1 MGAIQ
6 DDFRFAFRALRARP
20 GFVIAAVLTLALG
33 IGANTAIFSVINAF
47 MLKPLP
53 YPEGERLVE
62 VHNTY
67 PGNGLDNAGV
77 SIPDFLDRR
86 EQAAGLEDLAL
97 FTWNSFNLAADGP
110 PERLLGLVAT
120 PSLFS
125 TLRVSPQLGRAFSE
139 EEGVPGNDKAV
150 ILTHS
155 LWLNRFDGAADI
167 VGRDVR
173 LNGESYRVVGVM
185 PRGFSF
191 PNREIDLYVPFAF
204 TPEQRSDEGRG
215 NEFSMSIGRLAPG
228 ATIERLNAQM
238 DAIVQS
244 NKDRFIGV
252 SERAAGYV
260 DFLERTGFTGRAQ
273 SWRDFLVGDVRVT
286 LLVLQGVVVFVLLIA
301 CANVANLMLTRVL
314 GRAREMATRA
324 AVGADRAR
332 VARQLVLEGV
342 LLGLG
347 GGVVGLGLSYVVIRL
362 IELFGIDRSSQNF
375 DVVIDPQVLAFAFL
389 VSIATGVVFSLL
401 SVAALWRMDMQQVMK
416 EGGGQTAGRG
426 ARFVRGVLVSLQV
439 AMAATLLIGAG
450 LLLRSFGRLLAVD
463 RGFSTAGVLT
473 VELSLPGEAY
483 SEEARVVGFYRDL
496 LERSGALPGVD
507 SAAATSD
514 VLLPQL
520 ANSGNV
526 SIEGQGDPPDEERIE
541 VTFDA
546 VTPGYF
552 DVLGIPVL
560 AGRDVLPSDDA
571 EAPPV
576 TIVNAAMARRYWG
589 SADDAVGR
597 RFKFGDQDGDGTW
610 YTVAGVVGDARR
622 TSLEQAARPSAYFP
636 HSQAAFR
643 SMTLVVRTRRG
654 ALASPEGTL
663 LRPLGSRGGDLQA
676 LVPAIRRTV
685 RELDPTLPLGSVATL
700 DAALAERVAPRR
712 FHTVLLAAFAG
723 LALFLSLVGIY
734 GVIAQWVG
742 ERTREIGVRM
752 ALGAGRG
759 DVLRWVLGQ
768 ALLAP
773 AIGLAI
779 GIGLSMAVA
788 RALRSLL
795 FEVGILDPL
804 TYVVVPAVVLAVAA
818 AATLWPAL
826 RATRVHP
833 SRALH
838 YE

>member
-53 YPEGERLVE
+53 YPDGERLVE

-86 EQAAGLEDLAL
+86 EQAAALEDLAL

-125 TLRVSPQLGRAFSE
+125 ILRVSPQLGRPFSE

-155 LWLNRFDGAADI
+155 LWLNLFDGATDI
-167 VGRDVR
+167 VGRGVR

-204 TPEQRSDEGRG
+204 TPEQRSDEERG

-244 NKDRFIGV
+244 NKDRFIGA
-252 SERAAGYV
+252 SARAAGYV

-450 LLLRSFGRLLAVD
+450 LLLRSFDKLLDESPGFDPEHVMAAQLELSGSKYRDPEERRAFLDDVLSGMGAQPGIGQAGITSVLPFNQDGGQASYDIEGYTPASGESPPHGHSRIVSQDYFGAMGIPLLAGRTFDPAIDRADAPHAVIVDELLADRYFADKNPIGRRITNRTDDEGNTVWSTIVGVVATIKHDRLDETTSKETYYHFYRQRPTDRASLVARTSLPPATAGRQIREAVLAADPEQPVFNMLSMNDRIARSLGDQRAPTLLLSVFAVVAVLLAV
-463 RGFSTAGVLT
+463 
-473 VELSLPGEAY
+473 
-483 SEEARVVGFYRDL
+483 
-496 LERSGALPGVD
+496 
-507 SAAATSD
+507 
-514 VLLPQL
+514 
-520 ANSGNV
+520 
-526 SIEGQGDPPDEERIE
+526 
-541 VTFDA
+541 
-546 VTPGYF
+546 
-552 DVLGIPVL
+552 
-560 AGRDVLPSDDA
+560 
-571 EAPPV
+571 
-576 TIVNAAMARRYWG
+576 
-589 SADDAVGR
+589 
-597 RFKFGDQDGDGTW
+597 
-610 YTVAGVVGDARR
+610 
-622 TSLEQAARPSAYFP
+622 
-636 HSQAAFR
+636 
-643 SMTLVVRTRRG
+643 
-654 ALASPEGTL
+654 
-663 LRPLGSRGGDLQA
+663 
-676 LVPAIRRTV
+676 
-685 RELDPTLPLGSVATL
+685 
-700 DAALAERVAPRR
+700 
-712 FHTVLLAAFAG
+712 
-723 LALFLSLVGIY
+723 VGIY
-734 GVIAQWVG
+734 GVLAYVVG
-742 ERTREIGVRM
+742 QRTTELGVRM
-752 ALGAGRG
+752 ALGAQP
-759 DVLRWVLGQ
+759 LNLLGLVMGQ
-768 ALLAP
+768 GAWLVGAGLVAGLLVALALTRFLAS
-773 AIGLAI
+773 LMF
-779 GIGLSMAVA
+779 GIPV
-788 RALRSLL
+788 
-795 FEVGILDPL
+795 LDPP
-804 TYVVVPAVVLAVAA
+804 TYIVVPLLLIAVGMAA
-818 AATLWPAL
+818 CSLPAW
-826 RATRVHP
+826 RATRISPVA
-833 SRALH
+833 ALRH
-838 YE
+838 E